1 MRMRKQIAPMNPSDT
16 PAANRPPTPEDE
28 LTIYEAAMFYAGRR
42 PYPEDFGLKD
52 GRNSKREHMLTY
64 LKVGLSETPRKSP
77 RAQRSWDIFCQLI
90 ERIEGGRI
98 KPIRPAYDL
107 AGKVDP
113 YRTVIQ
119 IADLVELAKERGE
132 RPKNLKRW
140 LGRAS
145 RETPIREA
153 TISGK
158 TTKREAAAT
167 FIREKYPDGL
177 AGVTYREI
185 ARELQRS
192 RGLRVDPRTIRR
204 ALGHK

>member
-1 MRMRKQIAPMNPSDT
+1 MNA

-28 LTIYEAAMFYAGRR
+28 FTIYEAAMFYAGRR

-52 GRNSKREHMLTY
+52 RRNSKREHMLTY
-64 LKVGLSETPRKSP
+64 LKVGVSETPWKSP

-90 ERIEGGRI
+90 ERIERGRI

-119 IADLVELAKERGE
+119 FADLVELATERGE
-132 RPKNLKRW
+132 QPKYLKRR
-140 LGRAS
+140 LGQAT
-145 RETPIREA
+145 RETPTRQAAIE
-153 TISGK
+153 GK
-158 TTKREAAAT
+158 ATKREAVTT
-167 FIREKYPDGL
+167 FIRDKYPHGI
-177 AGVTYREI
+177 AGVTYQEI
-185 ARELQRS
+185 AREFERS
-192 RGLRVDPRTIRR
+192 RKVPVHPRTVSR